1 MTDAHSQ
8 PFFGK
13 NTALF
18 VQTRAKNE
26 PFIFLKCIKIKDDDS
41 WEKPSLGEGK
51 TIKCKL
57 EEIIMMLRV
66 LNHKLESWTTV
77 HIFKDN
83 KTQIS
88 FNWKREKE
96 DVLWINIG
104 SYRKKLLFAQVEIF
118 KLLLGHIIH
127 EKIENATIPSF
138 KMTENNELNSLIV
151 TEEREGF

>member
-66 LNHKLESWTTV
+66 LNHEVESWTTV
-77 HIFKDN
+77 HIFKDS
-83 KTQIS
+83 KTPIS

-96 DVLWINIG
+96 DVLWISIG
-104 SYRKKLLFAQVEIF
+104 SYRKKCYLE
-118 KLLLGHIIH
+118 
-127 EKIENATIPSF
+127 
-138 KMTENNELNSLIV
+138 
-151 TEEREGF
+151 